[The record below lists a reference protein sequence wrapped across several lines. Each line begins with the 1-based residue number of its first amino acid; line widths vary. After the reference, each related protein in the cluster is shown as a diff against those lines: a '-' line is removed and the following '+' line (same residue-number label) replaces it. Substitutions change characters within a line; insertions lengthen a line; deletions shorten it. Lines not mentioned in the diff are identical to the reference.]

1 MKGNFAAI
9 VLVVVG
15 ALALA
20 VNLELITIDLMQ
32 IVRTWWPLVLILIG
46 VALYFT
52 PEPGDRKKSRISRGN
67 RGGETGKEK
76 YEKYV
81 ALQQFFGIMI
91 SVSSIP
97 SSFGNGFKACAQQR
111 GLFFRPGDAISPLP
125 YMTQIKARA

>member
-52 PEPGDRKKSRISRGN
+52 PEPGDRKKS
-67 RGGETGKEK
+67 
-76 YEKYV
+76 
-81 ALQQFFGIMI
+81 
-91 SVSSIP
+91 
-97 SSFGNGFKACAQQR
+97 
-111 GLFFRPGDAISPLP
+111 
-125 YMTQIKARA
+125 